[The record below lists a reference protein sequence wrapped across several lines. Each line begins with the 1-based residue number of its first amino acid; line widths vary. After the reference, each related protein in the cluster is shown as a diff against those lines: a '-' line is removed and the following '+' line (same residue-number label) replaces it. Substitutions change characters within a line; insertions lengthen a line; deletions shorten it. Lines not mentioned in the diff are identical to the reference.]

1 MKRRHQPIDSEHLA
15 APASL
20 KKRFVK
26 VPPTAEPLPCKFKLL
41 RHWELTEE
49 ASRFL
54 SMGNKIE
61 EQACSDRTTP
71 QLALVLY

>member
-1 MKRRHQPIDSEHLA
+1 MHKTKTRVNLLIFLQTSMKRRHQPIDSDHFA
-15 APASL
+15 ATTSL

-61 EQACSDRTTP
+61 
-71 QLALVLY
+71 